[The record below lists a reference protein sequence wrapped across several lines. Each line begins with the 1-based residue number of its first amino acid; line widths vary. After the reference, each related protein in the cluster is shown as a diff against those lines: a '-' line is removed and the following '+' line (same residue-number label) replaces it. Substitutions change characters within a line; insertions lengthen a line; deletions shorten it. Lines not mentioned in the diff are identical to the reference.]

1 MTPAELAVL
10 QGLNSEPPTI
20 REELERKV
28 TEEVERV
35 ILAVRAGKMSTYGY
49 HQALEGLWGGVAGL
63 VSKESMEL
71 ITEARR
77 AHTAAPNMTLRSV
90 IVIGEAVAVVKWTVG
105 SDTVETMVKKP
116 GTPPTLVARKVED
129 GSALTALRYYAEANK
144 KFRGMPGAQEF

>member
-1 MTPAELAVL
+1 M
-10 QGLNSEPPTI
+10 SDHPTI

-90 IVIGEAVAVVKWTVG
+90 IVIGEAVACVKWMVG
-105 SDTVETMVKKP
+105 TDRVETMIKKP
-116 GTPPTLVARKVED
+116 GALPQVVTRTVED
-129 GSALTALRYYAEANK
+129 NSPLTALKYYAAAAK
-144 KFRGMPGAQEF
+144 KFRDMPGAQEF

>member
-1 MTPAELAVL
+1 M
-10 QGLNSEPPTI
+10 SDHPTI

-35 ILAVRAGKMSTYGY
+35 FLAVRSGKMSTYGY

-77 AHTAAPNMTLRSV
+77 EHTAAPNMTLRTV
-90 IVIGEAVAVVKWTVG
+90 IVIGEAVASVKWMVG
-105 SDTVETMVKKP
+105 SDTVATMIKKP
-116 GTPPTLVARKVED
+116 GAQPQVVTRTVED
-129 GSALTALRYYAEANK
+129 NSPLSALKYYAAAAK
-144 KFRGMPGAQEF
+144 KFRDMPGAVGF